1 MRCGTKKFTVKY
13 EEDKQVYTKEIDAR
27 SPIKAR
33 KNFKKRYGDDLNII
47 SCRKAAHVHSF

>member
-47 SCRKAAHVHSF
+47 SCRKAAHVDSF